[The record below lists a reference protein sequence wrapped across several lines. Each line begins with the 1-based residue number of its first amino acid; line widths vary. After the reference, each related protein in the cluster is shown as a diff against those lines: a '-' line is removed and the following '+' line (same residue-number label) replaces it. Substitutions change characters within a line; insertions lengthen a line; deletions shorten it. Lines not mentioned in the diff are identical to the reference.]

1 MTAALEIKPGWYRT
15 RDGGRI
21 EVVSEAVAHIAAAG
35 YAWEVRRESGDVF
48 GVTADGRYWSKWLKP
63 EMPDDSADLIERIE
77 DEPKA
82 EEGAVKFRNYE
93 YVCSVDLSSG
103 SDQTSVSTV
112 PVAGKVTWASKPKS
126 LRVPDDDFH
135 VSYGAREEIRRV
147 DGHMYETQFCA
158 AVKWCAARN
167 LKLVAMH
174 EWDGPPICSDREAML
189 NGKIARLE
197 AENESLSRQLRS
209 RELNKEPAT
218 GGKVWRW
225 SPLV

>member
-1 MTAALEIKPGWYRT
+1 MAISLDPAMIKAVSDVMFGAPAAKRIK
-15 RDGGRI
+15 
-21 EVVSEAVAHIAAAG
+21 
-35 YAWEVRRESGDVF
+35 
-48 GVTADGRYWSKWLKP
+48 
-63 EMPDDSADLIERIE
+63 
-77 DEPKA
+77 DEPRLK
-82 EEGAVKFRNYE
+82 EGTVKFRNYE
-93 YVCSVDLSSG
+93 YGIDLSSG

-112 PVAGKVTWASKPKS
+112 PVVGKVTWDCKPKS
-126 LRVPDDDFH
+126 LRIPDDDFH

-158 AVKWCAARN
+158 AVKWCAQRN
-167 LKLVAMH
+167 LKLITMW
-174 EWDGPPICSDREAML
+174 EWDGPPIIPETEAVL
-189 NGKIARLE
+189 NAKIARLE